1 MMQSSCSRYQC
12 QSPLLIWCVI
22 VITVYK
28 LGREF
33 VKALAQNKQHVAG
46 YAGFPEIVFSCNNK
60 PLNRPI
66 YNNFN

>member
-1 MMQSSCSRYQC
+1 MQSSCSRYQC

-33 VKALAQNKQHVAG
+33 VKALAQNKEHVAG
-46 YAGFPEIVFSCNNK
+46 YYEIPNSFNCNNK
-60 PLNRPI
+60 LLNRPI
-66 YNNFN
+66 YNNYN